1 MLNTI
6 KLLIFGPTG
15 SMGKLISKLA
25 LEDKNI
31 DVVAACD
38 TKNVGEDL
46 ANIVGT
52 SDPNKIK
59 ITDVK
64 SLRETIHDTNPD
76 VAVDFT
82 VAEATETNCMICAE
96 NGIKCVIGTTA
107 LSQEFLD
114 KFEMEIKK
122 SHAPA
127 VISPN
132 MATGVNVLFKMASA
146 LTSYLSD
153 WDIEIIETHH
163 HRKVDAPSGTALK
176 LGQILSETIGSDF
189 EKIAK
194 FGRQR
199 GPSKRLVG
207 AKKEIGIHSI
217 RGGDIVGDHVIL
229 YAGPGERIELK
240 HQAHSRACFADG
252 AIIAIKH
259 VAVAKED
266 KIYTTQEVLGL

>member
-1 MLNTI
+1 MI

-15 SMGKLISKLA
+15 SMGKLICKLA
-25 LEDKNI
+25 LEDEDI
-31 DVVAACD
+31 EVVAACD
-38 TKNVGEDL
+38 VTNIGDIL
-46 ANIVGT
+46 ANVVGT

-64 SLRETIHDTNPD
+64 NLKDIINTTNPD

-82 VAEATETNCMICAE
+82 VAVATEKNCMVCAE
-96 NGIKCVIGTTA
+96 NGVRCIIGTTA

-122 SHAPA
+122 NHNPA

-132 MATGVNVLFKMASA
+132 MATGVNVLFKMASV
-146 LTSYLSD
+146 LTTYLSN
-153 WDIEIIETHH
+153 WDIEVIETHH

-176 LGQILSETIGSDF
+176 IGQILSETIGSEF

-199 GPSKRLVG
+199 GPSKRLIG
-207 AKKEIGIHSI
+207 AKKEIGVHSI
-217 RGGDIVGDHVIL
+217 RGGDIVGDHIIL

-240 HQAHSRACFADG
+240 HQAHSRACFAEG
-252 AIIAIKH
+252 SIVAIKFI
-259 VAVAKED
+259 ADAKED